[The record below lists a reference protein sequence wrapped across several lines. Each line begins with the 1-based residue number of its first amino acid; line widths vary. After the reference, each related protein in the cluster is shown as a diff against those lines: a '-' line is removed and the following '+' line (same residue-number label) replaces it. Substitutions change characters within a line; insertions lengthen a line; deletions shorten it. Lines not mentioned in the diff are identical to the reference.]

1 MNIKESLKK
10 ILEPIAPKYKIVDV
24 KELADFIMEMEVG
37 DEVYFA
43 DTWDED
49 TPPEKLDGS
58 CCEGWYGIKV
68 ISAFDSMMAIF
79 NYAGG
84 GKAFAAELDG
94 ETIES
99 SIHYYLR
106 NFTEGTTV
114 FHHVVLEY

>member
-1 MNIKESLKK
+1 MNIKEVLKNF
-10 ILEPIAPKYKIVDV
+10 IEANAPKYKIVNV
-24 KELADFIMEMEVG
+24 EELADFIFEMEVG

-43 DTWDED
+43 ETWDEE

-58 CCEGWYGIKV
+58 CCESWYGIKI

-94 ETIES
+94 DTIEQD
-99 SIHYYLR
+99 IQYYFN
-106 NFTEGTTV
+106 NFVNRTTR
-114 FHHVVLEY
+114 VVLEY

>member
-1 MNIKESLKK
+1 MKIKETLKK
-10 ILEPIAPKYKIVDV
+10 IVEPVVPKYKIVNA
-24 KELADFIMEMEVG
+24 KELADFIFEMKVG

-43 DTWDED
+43 ETWDEL

-58 CCEGWYGIKV
+58 CCEGWYGIKI

-94 ETIES
+94 ETIEDD
-99 SIHYYLR
+99 INYYFR
-106 NFTEGTTV
+106 NCVGGTTV